1 MRTMTSLPGSAAS
14 RVLGR
19 QEALDKL
26 VDDLGSRDDAVGV
39 VRTFAATLSWRA
51 SRIERSI
58 ADGQPQACLTVIQ
71 DLRNAAIMV
80 GADALAHWCR
90 LALASPHDLHDPGQV
105 HDLAAATLTW
115 LENWVDDQER
125 AAG

>member
-1 MRTMTSLPGSAAS
+1 MTSITGPASS

-19 QEALDKL
+19 TSALDKL
-26 VDDLGSRDDAVGV
+26 VDDLGTRDDAIGV
-39 VRTFAATLSWRA
+39 VRTFAATLTWRA

-58 ADGQPQACLTVIQ
+58 VEGQPQASLAVIQ

-90 LALASPHDLHDPGQV
+90 LALASPHDLVDPTEIL
-105 HDLAAATLTW
+105 DLAAATLVW
-115 LENWVDDQER
+115 LEAWVDEHDT
-125 AAG
+125 ATG